1 MKTASTAFLAVLV
14 ISSLGIWGCAQQK
27 SGAQANKI
35 RDLEARYTKL
45 EEDYR
50 ALLSANESTRKR
62 VAQMELQRADLLQ
75 QVEDLKVV
83 AQEREDLK
91 QRLNTRTMERD
102 TAQAQLMQFS
112 KDLTDLAQRVE
123 TAAAT
128 GVGSTLTALPASRK
142 TH

>member
-27 SGAQANKI
+27 SGAQAHKI
-35 RDLEARYTKL
+35 RELEARYTKI

-50 ALLSANESTRKR
+50 SLLSANESTRKK
-62 VAQMELQRADLLQ
+62 VAQLELQRTELLQ

-83 AQEREDLK
+83 TLERDELK
-91 QRLNTRTMERD
+91 QKLNTRTMERD
-102 TAQAQLMQFS
+102 TVQAQLMQFS
-112 KDLTDLAQRVE
+112 KDLSSLANRVE

-128 GVGSTLTALPASRK
+128 GIGSTLTALPASQK
-142 TH
+142 TN